1 LTGSSE
7 PGKASLSNDVGT
19 MTQRARRT
27 LGRIRHA
34 NVDSLV
40 EQAQTWLRSRDE
52 RRLLQQARA
61 GRDVC
66 WVEGDD
72 PTPLVTVRITTYGR
86 PDLLVER
93 ALPSVLAQTYPNI
106 EVLVVGDCTDD
117 ATAVAIERI
126 ADARIRYV
134 NLPYRPP
141 YPARDRDRHKVL
153 GYQALNISLDLVRG
167 AWIAPCDDDDEFTA
181 THVERLLGHAKAT
194 RAELVHSN
202 TAVILGNGM
211 VGEIG
216 RPTPMEGHISHG
228 AIMYSSALRFFR
240 YNANA
245 WRLRRPL
252 DWDLV
257 LRMIRAGVR
266 VSHLDEVTY
275 RYHASPTSA
284 VGWRDEAQRQEG
296 LRGDEQPG

>member
-1 LTGSSE
+1 MTSS
-7 PGKASLSNDVGT
+7 PKTVNASLSTDVGT
-19 MTQRARRT
+19 ARQRARRA
-27 LGRIRHA
+27 LGRIRHS

-52 RRLLQQARA
+52 RRLVQEARA

-86 PDLLVER
+86 PDLLLER
-93 ALPSVLAQTYPNI
+93 ALPSILAQTYPHI

-117 ATAVAIERI
+117 ATGAAIERL
-126 ADARIRYV
+126 ADPRIRYV

-141 YPARDRDRHKVL
+141 YPERDRDRHKVL
-153 GYQALNISLDLVRG
+153 GYQALNCSLDLLRG

-181 THVERLLGHAKAT
+181 THVEHLLGHARAT

-211 VGEIG
+211 VGQIG
-216 RPTPMEGHISHG
+216 RSTPMEGHISHG
-228 AIMYSSALRFFR
+228 AILYSSALRFFR

-257 LRMIRAGVR
+257 LRMMRAGVR

-275 RYHASPTSA
+275 LYHASPTSA
-284 VGWRDEAQRQEG
+284 VGWRDEAQRQQSP
-296 LRGDEQPG
+296 RGDERPG